1 MLTRESQLKPWG
13 SKPPQADDACL
24 QTIRDGKSIIIEGL
38 HLDPGLYLHEFG
50 KYGISHLHTRHDS
63 MLPGQ
68 QDTGQQEDAV
78 LVEPVNPEP
87 MNPDTDVQRGAQLEP
102 DDRYAVPQKLLSSSN
117 SVFIKLC
124 CARLQSRTNSLGVN
138 QSPMKGPTGVTVNCL
153 RVAYVL

>member
-1 MLTRESQLKPWG
+1 MSAKKPVLPRTIYDNRVRAQLEFESTI
-13 SKPPQADDACL
+13 SDDACL

-68 QDTGQQEDAV
+68 QDTAQQDDAV

-87 MNPDTDVQRGAQLEP
+87 MNPDADVQRGAQLEP
-102 DDRYAVPQKLLSSSN
+102 DDR
-117 SVFIKLC
+117 
-124 CARLQSRTNSLGVN
+124 
-138 QSPMKGPTGVTVNCL
+138 
-153 RVAYVL
+153 